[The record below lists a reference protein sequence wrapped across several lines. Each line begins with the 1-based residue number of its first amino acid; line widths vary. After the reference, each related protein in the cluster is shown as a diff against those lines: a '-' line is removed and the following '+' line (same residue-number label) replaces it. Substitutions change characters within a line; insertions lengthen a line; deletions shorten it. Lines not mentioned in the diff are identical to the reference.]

1 MDKKQK
7 QNKKKSTLIMET
19 SSSRARLHD
28 LVLMNIYEKTMAA
41 AAHTI
46 WRVRIKTLIP
56 LTFESMTPD
65 FS

>member
-1 MDKKQK
+1 MDKKQ
-7 QNKKKSTLIMET
+7 NKKTTLIMET

-46 WRVRIKTLIP
+46 
-56 LTFESMTPD
+56 
-65 FS
+65 